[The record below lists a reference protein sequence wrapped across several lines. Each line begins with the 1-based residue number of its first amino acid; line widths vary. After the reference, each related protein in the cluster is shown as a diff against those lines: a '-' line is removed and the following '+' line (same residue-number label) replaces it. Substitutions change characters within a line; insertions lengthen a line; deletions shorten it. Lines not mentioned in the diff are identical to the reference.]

1 MEAQGK
7 EATVAGILEMAA
19 VEALNEARQT
29 LWSLYERG
37 LLTAGEFFV
46 LDTAASEAAH
56 RRMEA

>member
-1 MEAQGK
+1 
-7 EATVAGILEMAA
+7 VAGILEMAA